1 MQGAPG
7 EYLYQPKFG
16 KIQLSTVNTNLGL
29 QKVPSLFIAFAFE
42 FNEVAKDFKVELEV
56 IVIGIGLL
64 GFVVFGKREGVVNDG
79 AAEEETSCAGEV
91 FDFGELRGGG
101 GGGRGGGGGGER
113 VLCGSESGGG
123 GKGFEVVVVVEA
135 FESQGSLHF
144 SVLVPSLCV
153 CVCVSV
159 CFGGGERGLR
169 TMRNGSRKGDGCFL
183 FFFK

>member
-1 MQGAPG
+1 MQGVPG

-16 KIQLSTVNTNLGL
+16 KIQLSAVNTNLGL

-91 FDFGELRGGG
+91 FDFGELRGR
-101 GGGRGGGGGGER
+101 GGGRER
-113 VLCGSESGGG
+113 VLCGSGSGGGGGG
-123 GKGFEVVVVVEA
+123 GKGFKVVVVVEA

-153 CVCVSV
+153 CV
-159 CFGGGERGLR
+159 FWGGEGGLR
-169 TMRNGSRKGDGCFL
+169 TMRNGSRKEGWV
-183 FFFK
+183 FFF

>member
-1 MQGAPG
+1 MQGVPG

-91 FDFGELRGGG
+91 FDFGELRG
-101 GGGRGGGGGGER
+101 RGGGGER
-113 VLCGSESGGG
+113 VLCGSGGGVKRGFRDNSGGG
-123 GKGFEVVVVVEA
+123 GKGFEVVVVVVVEA

-144 SVLVPSLCV
+144 SVLVLSEWVCV
-153 CVCVSV
+153 CVCFSV
-159 CFGGGERGLR
+159 CFGGRGGL
-169 TMRNGSRKGDGCFL
+169 GL
-183 FFFK
+183 

>member
-1 MQGAPG
+1 MQGVPG

-16 KIQLSTVNTNLGL
+16 KIQLSAVNTNLGL

-56 IVIGIGLL
+56 IVIRLGLL

-101 GGGRGGGGGGER
+101 GRGGGGGGGER
-113 VLCGSESGGG
+113 VLCGSGSGGG

-144 SVLVPSLCV
+144 SGLVPSLGG
-153 CVCVSV
+153 CVSE
-159 CFGGGERGLR
+159 CFGGERGGVGL
-169 TMRNGSRKGDGCFL
+169 
-183 FFFK
+183 